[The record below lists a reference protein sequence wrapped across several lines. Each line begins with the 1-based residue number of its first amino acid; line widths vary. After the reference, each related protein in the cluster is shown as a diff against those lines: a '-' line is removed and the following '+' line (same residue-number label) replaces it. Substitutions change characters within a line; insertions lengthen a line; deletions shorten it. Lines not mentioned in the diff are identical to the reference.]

1 MNKEKETITGSFIK
15 VGKVDRKGRRTTS
28 VEMDMADAMFSEFP
42 SNVREFLETPKEE
55 LVKYW
60 TRENGEKIP
69 VRFCIGLEVSSIGMW
84 GKKMEAPSGVPF
96 VRLHAHK
103 PIHATI
109 SKGEISMIREKN
121 RESSKIYKA
130 LKKELRRKKSNK

>member
-1 MNKEKETITGSFIK
+1 MDKETMTGSFTK
-15 VGKVDRKGRRTTS
+15 VSKVESKGRSTTS

-42 SNVREFLETPKEE
+42 SNVAKFLETPAEE

-60 TRENGEKIP
+60 ERENGERIP
-69 VRFCIGLEVSSIGMW
+69 VRFYIGFEVSTIGIW

-96 VRLHAHK
+96 VRLHAHT
-103 PIHATI
+103 PILATI
-109 SKGEISMIREKN
+109 SKGEIAMIREKN

-130 LKKELRRKKSNK
+130 LKKEFRRNKKSNK